1 MSKYPKED
9 LLKLEQQVCFPIYTL
24 SKEVVKLY
32 RPYLDELDIS
42 YPQYLVL
49 MVLWEVQ
56 EATVSEICDKL
67 YLDTGTITPM
77 LKRMEAKGLV
87 ARTRQKEDER
97 VVQITLTPKGNALKE
112 QAADVPHKLLE
123 DIDLTQEELIFL
135 RSITTKILKKYK

>member
-1 MSKYPKED
+1 MKNEED

-24 SKEVVKLY
+24 SKEIVSMC
-32 RPYLDELDIS
+32 RPYLDALDIS

-49 MVLWEVQ
+49 MVLWEAEQ
-56 EATVSEICDKL
+56 ATVSMICDKL

-77 LKRMEAKGLV
+77 LKRMEAKELV

-97 VVQITLTPKGNALKE
+97 VVLITLTKKGKDLKKK
-112 QAADVPHKLLE
+112 AAHIPHKLLE
-123 DIDLTQEELIFL
+123 DIDLSREELIFL